1 MKVHVEGGI
10 KVRPLDLLCMT
21 ENTVGIF
28 DDIIDDIMLDEGYRN
43 RVAPSP
49 SLLTADALHI
59 AMHRLGIR
67 ADKVWY
73 VTEIDEGLLASL
85 VEKLGVS
92 DVSDGNMGHLI
103 INYVTSMLT
112 TGKWCNPVY

>member
-10 KVRPLDLLCMT
+10 KVRPLDLLCMA

-73 VTEIDEGLLASL
+73 VTEIDEELLASL
-85 VEKLGVS
+85 VEELGVS
-92 DVSDGNMGHLI
+92 YVNMEHLI
-103 INYVTSMLT
+103 INYVASMLSS
-112 TGKWCNPVY
+112 GKWCNPVY